1 MIIMRSFKRLK
12 LMINKILD
20 GIFGLC
26 IGDALGIPVEGK
38 TRDYLKSNPVKNI
51 RRCGI
56 QKQYYGIWSDDS
68 SLTFC
73 LADSL
78 CNGFDLNDVADKFV
92 QWLYKGLWTSFGKAY
107 GIGRTTRLAI
117 KRYKQGNINP
127 ANAGAIDE
135 YSNGNGSLM
144 RILPLAFVLQK
155 LPFEKRV
162 SIISDVSSITHG
174 HIRSIIACVIYI
186 EIALNLLAG
195 QDLREAYNNM
205 KKPIMKYYTGQDEL
219 NHFSRILQ
227 DDISELKEEEIKSS
241 GYVVDTLEA
250 SLWCLLTSN
259 SYKETVLKAVNLGE
273 DTDTTGAVAGG
284 LAGIYYGFE
293 SIPEEWVNQIAR
305 KDDIEELAERLN
317 RVI

>member
-1 MIIMRSFKRLK
+1 
-12 LMINKILD
+12 MINKILD

-92 QWLYKGLWTSFGKAY
+92 QWLYKGLWTPYGKAF

-127 ANAGAIDE
+127 VKAGLKSE
-135 YSNGNGSLM
+135 YDNGNGSLM
-144 RILPLAFVLQK
+144 RILPLAFILQK
-155 LPFEKRV
+155 LPFENRIP
-162 SIISDVSSITHG
+162 IIADVSSITHA
-174 HIRSIIACVIYI
+174 HTRSIIACVIYI
-186 EIALNLLAG
+186 EMAINLLNG
-195 QDLREAYNNM
+195 QDLEEAYINM
-205 KKPIMKYYTGQDEL
+205 KKPIMKYFAGANEL
-219 NHFSRILQ
+219 KHFSRILQ
-227 DDISELKEEEIKSS
+227 DDISELKEETIKSS
-241 GYVVDTLEA
+241 GYVVHTLEA
-250 SLWCLLTSN
+250 SLWCFLTSN
-259 SYKETVLKAVNLGE
+259 SYEKAVLKAVNLGE
-273 DTDTTGAVAGG
+273 DTDTTGAVTGG
-284 LAGIYYGFE
+284 LAGIYYGLE
-293 SIPEEWVNQIAR
+293 SIPSEWVNQIAR
-305 KDDIEELAERLN
+305 KVDIVELAERMDKKCT
-317 RVI
+317 